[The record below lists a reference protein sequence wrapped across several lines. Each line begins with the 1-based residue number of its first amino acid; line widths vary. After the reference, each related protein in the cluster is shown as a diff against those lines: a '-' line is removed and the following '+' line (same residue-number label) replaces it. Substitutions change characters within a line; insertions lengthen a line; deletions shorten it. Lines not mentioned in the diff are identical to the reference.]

1 MNYKNLYK
9 NLIFTRKNRQKII
22 GEYYEKHHII
32 PKCIGGT
39 DNINNIVYLT
49 GREHYVAHWL
59 LYRIRPHSTGISL
72 AFWKMSI
79 PNTRCVKRKYNVSSK
94 AYQEAKMAMAEANRK
109 LNLGRKVKSEH
120 LIKWTKNKNNSKNV
134 INVITGEVYSNSK
147 QLWREK
153 YSDQITYSAFNYYLR
168 NKIKRKSINRK
179 LNNLDIYNW
188 KYIIDENKKT

>member
-79 PNTRCVKRKYNVSSK
+79 PNTKCVKRKYNVSSK

-120 LIKWTKNKNNSKNV
+120 LIKWNKNKNNSKNV